1 MADDEQTTKPLK
13 SRSSAGAAV
22 AGLLGS
28 LEATVTNRP
37 RPVTQIEERYRDP
50 WATVNGVTIE
60 GLDDAPER
68 EEPPDRSGARV

>member
-1 MADDEQTTKPLK
+1 MADDAETPKPLK
-13 SRSSAGAAV
+13 SRSSAGASI

-28 LEATVTNRP
+28 LEASITNRP

-50 WATVNGVTIE
+50 WATVNGVTID

-68 EEPPDRSGARV
+68 AEPPDRSGARI